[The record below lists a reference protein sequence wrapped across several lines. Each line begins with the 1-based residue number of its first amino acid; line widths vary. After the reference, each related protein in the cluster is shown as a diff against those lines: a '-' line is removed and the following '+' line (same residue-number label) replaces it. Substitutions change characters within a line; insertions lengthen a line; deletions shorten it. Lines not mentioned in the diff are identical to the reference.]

1 MGLKIYLQTLG
12 DRTIHSTAIRVAL
25 IVGTVIF
32 CINHGSAFLHGAM
45 TRTRWTSVVVT
56 YFVPYCVNLH
66 GQMASRMRQRAKVH
80 LPSKP

>member
-1 MGLKIYLQTLG
+1 MGLKSYLQTLG
-12 DRTIHSTAIRVAL
+12 DRTLHSTAIRVAL

-45 TRTRWTSVVVT
+45 TRTRWTSMVLT

-66 GQMASRMRQRAKVH
+66 GQIASRMRQQAKAH
-80 LPSKP
+80 PSSEP